1 MIDTCTRF
9 SEIIAMPS
17 VTAESAAQTI
27 LNFIGRFTTPKQIKT
42 DQGSDFTSNMI
53 KIIQERAEFHHDFS
67 MTASKEECGIVER
80 ANKEYERHLR
90 NFVDNPELKYCW
102 DECLPFVK
110 RIMNHSIHSATGF
123 TPAQMLFGNAF
134 SNNKVPHNITIFQ
147 NLDPVTT
154 SEYVDN
160 LITQQKTIL
169 RIARD
174 NQLLRFNSRIKDA
187 PQLGHNGSP

>member
-1 MIDTCTRF
+1 MIHTCTRYI
-9 SEIIAMPS
+9 EIIAIPS

-27 LNFIGRFTTPKQIKT
+27 LNFIGRFTTPKHIKT

-123 TPAQMLFGNAF
+123 TPAQMLFGNAL
-134 SNNKVPHNITIFQ
+134 SNNKGPHDFPKFRPRHN
-147 NLDPVTT
+147 
-154 SEYVDN
+154 
-160 LITQQKTIL
+160 L
-169 RIARD
+169 RIRRQSD
-174 NQLLRFNSRIKDA
+174 NTTENNSTNRT
-187 PQLGHNGSP
+187 